1 MIRAPTLR
9 QALPVALS
17 LAIIAFAGTVLYR
30 TLQRIDFA
38 DVLAH
43 VRAIPLS
50 QLAAGA
56 LMVLVV
62 YAALMTYEAICARF
76 VNGPVSARRA
86 ALTAMIA
93 VPIGHAIGWGALS
106 GGAVR
111 YRLYS
116 AVGMRPLD
124 VGKMVLL
131 AALPYAAG
139 LGLLLGVA
147 MVLRSEEAGDILRV
161 SPDLARSSGL
171 ALLALHAAYVALILT
186 RRAPVALGRVI
197 VTLPPPNLTAVQY
210 AIGAIEV
217 CAGAAVLYALLPDS
231 ADLSFLLFVG
241 VYVLAILAGL
251 ASSVPAGLGVFES
264 VLLLLL
270 KHVPPDQLLGAVL
283 AYRFLLELVP
293 LFVALV
299 LFAGYE
305 GWWRL
310 PRQRERVAALREAER
325 RRERERG

>member
-1 MIRAPTLR
+1 VIRAPSLR
-9 QALPVALS
+9 QALPVVLS
-17 LAIIAFAGTVLYR
+17 LAIVAFAGTVLYR

-43 VRAIPLS
+43 VREIPAG
-50 QLAAGA
+50 QLAIGA
-56 LMVLVV
+56 LMVVV
-62 YAALMTYEAICARF
+62 VFAALTTYEAICARF
-76 VNGPVSARRA
+76 VDGPVSSRRA
-86 ALTAMIA
+86 ALTATIA
-93 VPIGHAIGWGALS
+93 VPIGQAIGWGALS

-147 MVLRSEEAGDILRV
+147 MVLRGDEAGDILGV
-161 SPDLARSSGL
+161 SPDLARGTGI
-171 ALLALHAAYVALILT
+171 ALLALHAAYVGMILK
-186 RRAPVALGRVI
+186 RRAPVSFGRVI
-197 VTLPPPNLTAVQY
+197 LTLPPPNLTAVQY

-217 CAGAAVLYALLPDS
+217 CAGAAVLYALLPES

-241 VYVLAILAGL
+241 LYVLAILAGL

-264 VLLLLL
+264 VMLLLLN
-270 KHVPPDQLLGAVL
+270 HVPPDQLLGAVL

-293 LFVALV
+293 LFVAVV
-299 LFAGYE
+299 LFASYE
-305 GWWRL
+305 AWWRL
-310 PRQRERVAALREAER
+310 PPQRARVAALREAER
-325 RRERERG
+325 RREQA